1 MKPTKS
7 YRWFDYRA
15 RRGNGI
21 LIEIP
26 SANFEEPNEFEPIAA
41 DIYASFCNSD
51 IWKAEVWVV
60 GPSINPHRLGVLI
73 NEAGSFAVIEK
84 IKEICTKLYLDSDIT
99 YITEFGPKQVAEERR
114 KIDEAYKSDAS

>member
-15 RRGNGI
+15 RRGNGV

-26 SANFEEPNEFEPIAA
+26 SANFDNPNEFEPIAA
-41 DIYASFCNSD
+41 DIYAALPT
-51 IWKAEVWVV
+51 AEVWVV

-73 NEAGSFAVIEK
+73 NEAESYAVIEK
-84 IKEICTKLYLDSDIT
+84 IKEICTKLYPGADIT
-99 YITEFGPKQVAEERR
+99 YTTEFGPKQVAEERR
-114 KIDEAYKSDAS
+114 KIDETYKSDAS